1 MVLFCVV
8 LEKAVVVGA
17 VVIVVEAVSTTKSIN
32 VIKKIKSFRHTRVN
46 FQESLLAGYTCTTVR

>member
-17 VVIVVEAVSTTKSIN
+17 VVIIVEAVSTTKSIN
-32 VIKKIKSFRHTRVN
+32 AIKR
-46 FQESLLAGYTCTTVR
+46 